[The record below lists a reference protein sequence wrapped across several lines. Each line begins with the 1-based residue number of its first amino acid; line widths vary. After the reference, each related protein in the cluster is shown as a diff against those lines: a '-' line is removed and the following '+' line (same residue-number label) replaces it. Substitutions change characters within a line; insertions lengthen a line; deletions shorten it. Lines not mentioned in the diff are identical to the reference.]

1 MGGDLGDPVPQRV
14 VVAGDGGG
22 GELGCKPAL
31 QRIRVVA
38 KADPA
43 NAARGRRD
51 EQPAEGARDDCERDA
66 RPRAA
71 AAIRGRGHAQLRVGA
86 LVYAAG
92 GTVAGFIESGAHL
105 LSPFQLDL
113 EAVEPAL
120 VPVLAGGRPSTARK
134 ARSRRGGGVAARSP
148 SAAGLGGAAG

>member
-71 AAIRGRGHAQLRVGA
+71 AAIRGRGHAQLRVGRSEEHTSELQSLA
-86 LVYAAG
+86 YLVCR
-92 GTVAGFIESGAHL
+92 L
-105 LSPFQLDL
+105 LL
-113 EAVEPAL
+113 EKKK
-120 VPVLAGGRPSTARK
+120 TTD
-134 ARSRRGGGVAARSP
+134 
-148 SAAGLGGAAG
+148 

>member
-31 QRIRVVA
+31 HRILVVA

-43 NAARGRRD
+43 NAARARSD
-51 EQPAEGARDDCERDA
+51 EQLAEGARDDCERDA

-71 AAIRGRGHAQLRVGA
+71 AAIRGRGHAQLCVGA

-92 GTVAGFIESGAHL
+92 GTVARFIESGAHL

-113 EAVEPAL
+113 EEVEPAL
-120 VPVLAGGRPSTARK
+120 VPVMVGGKDGT
-134 ARSRRGGGVAARSP
+134 GEEGWM
-148 SAAGLGGAAG
+148 

>member
-1 MGGDLGDPVPQRV
+1 MGSDLGDPVPQRV

-22 GELGCKPAL
+22 GELGCKPTL
-31 QRIRVVA
+31 QGGGVGVVA

-43 NAARGRRD
+43 YAARGRRD
-51 EQPAEGARDDCERDA
+51 EQPAEGARDDGERDA

-71 AAIRGRGHAQLRVGA
+71 AAIRGGCHAELRVGA

-92 GTVAGFIESGAHL
+92 GTVARFIESGAHL

-120 VPVLAGGRPSTARK
+120 VPVLAGGK
-134 ARSRRGGGVAARSP
+134 AEH
-148 SAAGLGGAAG
+148 GAKGA